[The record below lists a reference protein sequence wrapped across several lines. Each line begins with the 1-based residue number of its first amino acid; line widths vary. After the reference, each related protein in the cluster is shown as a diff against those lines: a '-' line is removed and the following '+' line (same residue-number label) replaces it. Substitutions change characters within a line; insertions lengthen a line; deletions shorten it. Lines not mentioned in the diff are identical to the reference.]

1 MRHGSVFRQARRGHG
16 YIMVISRSPYR
27 ISFFGGGTDYP
38 AWFRENGGAVLGTA
52 IDKYCFITCR
62 YLPPFFEHRLR
73 LVYSKIEDC
82 QCAADIQH
90 PVVRTVLE
98 MLRVERGLEI
108 HHDGDLPARSGMGSS
123 SAFTVGFLHAVY
135 GLLGR
140 LTSQNQLATDAI
152 HVEQDLIGETV
163 GSQDQIFAAYGGFN
177 RIEFKRDNS
186 FRVEPVPL
194 SRKRFEELND
204 SLMLFY
210 TGLRR
215 TASEVAA
222 SYVVDIGARTRQLTR
237 MRQMVDEGLQ
247 ILADG
252 GSLDRFGDLLD
263 EAWQLKRSLSGAV
276 SNSQV
281 DEIYAEARR
290 TGARGGKLLG
300 AGGGGFLLF
309 YVPPGGR
316 QQVKERLRNLLWV
329 PFRFDTSG
337 SQIIFFS
344 PGQDYAELDQARS
357 AQAEPA
363 FREVFPTGG
372 ASGKQT

>member
-1 MRHGSVFRQARRGHG
+1 
-16 YIMVISRSPYR
+16 MVISRTPYR

-38 AWFRENGGAVLGTA
+38 AWCRENGGAVLGTA

-82 QCAADIQH
+82 QRASEIQH

-98 MLRVERGLEI
+98 MLGVERGLEI

-123 SAFTVGFLHAVY
+123 SAFTVGFLQAMY

-140 LTSQNQLATDAI
+140 LTSQRQIAAEAI

-163 GSQDQIFAAYGGFN
+163 GAQDQIFASFGGFN

-186 FRVEPVPL
+186 FRVEPLTLPK
-194 SRKRFEELND
+194 SRFEELNG
-204 SLMLFY
+204 SLMLFF

-222 SYVVDIGARTRQLTR
+222 SYVADIGARTRQLTR
-237 MRQMVDEGLQ
+237 MRQMVDEGME
-247 ILADG
+247 ILAAHD
-252 GSLDRFGDLLD
+252 SLDAFGDLLD
-263 EAWQLKRSLSGAV
+263 EAWRLKRSLSGVV
-276 SNSQV
+276 SNTQV

-290 TGARGGKLLG
+290 AGARGGKLLG
-300 AGGGGFLLF
+300 AGGGGFVLF
-309 YVPPGGR
+309 YVPPACR
-316 QQVKERLRNLLWV
+316 ERVKERLRGLIWV
-329 PFRFDTSG
+329 PFQFDTSG
-337 SQIIFFS
+337 SQIIFYS
-344 PGQDYAELDQARS
+344 PGQDYAELDHARTES
-357 AQAEPA
+357 PRHS
-363 FREVFPTGG
+363 FRETFAAADSGPTVP
-372 ASGKQT
+372 SGQPPSTRPGKNTPA

>member
-1 MRHGSVFRQARRGHG
+1 
-16 YIMVISRSPYR
+16 
-27 ISFFGGGTDYP
+27 
-38 AWFRENGGAVLGTA
+38 
-52 IDKYCFITCR
+52 
-62 YLPPFFEHRLR
+62 
-73 LVYSKIEDC
+73 
-82 QCAADIQH
+82 
-90 PVVRTVLE
+90 
-98 MLRVERGLEI
+98 
-108 HHDGDLPARSGMGSS
+108 
-123 SAFTVGFLHAVY
+123 
-135 GLLGR
+135 
-140 LTSQNQLATDAI
+140 
-152 HVEQDLIGETV
+152 
-163 GSQDQIFAAYGGFN
+163 
-177 RIEFKRDNS
+177 
-186 FRVEPVPL
+186 
-194 SRKRFEELND
+194 
-204 SLMLFY
+204 MLFY

-290 TGARGGKLLG
+290 AGARGGKLLG

-309 YVPPGGR
+309 YVPPGCQ

-357 AQAEPA
+357 AQAGPA
-363 FREVFPTGG
+363 FREVFPPEG

>member
-1 MRHGSVFRQARRGHG
+1 
-16 YIMVISRSPYR
+16 MVISRSPYR

-38 AWFRENGGAVLGTA
+38 AWYRENGGAVLGTA

-82 QCAADIQH
+82 QRAADIQH

-123 SAFTVGFLHAVY
+123 SAFTVGLLHAMY

-140 LTSQNQLATDAI
+140 LTSQNQLAADAI

-163 GSQDQIFAAYGGFN
+163 GSQDQVFAAHGGFN
-177 RIEFKRDNS
+177 LIEFKRDGS
-186 FRVEPVPL
+186 FHVEPLTLPRGRL
-194 SRKRFEELND
+194 DELNG

-222 SYVVDIGARTRQLTR
+222 SYVADIGARTRQLTR
-237 MRQMVDEGLQ
+237 MRQMVDEGLR
-247 ILADG
+247 ILSDG

-263 EAWQLKRSLSGAV
+263 EAWRLKRSLSGAV

-281 DEIYAEARR
+281 DEIYAKAKRG
-290 TGARGGKLLG
+290 GARGGKLLG
-300 AGGGGFLLF
+300 AGGGGFVLF
-309 YVPPGGR
+309 YVPPACQ
-316 QQVKERLRNLLWV
+316 QQVRERLRDLLWV
-329 PFRFDTSG
+329 PFEFDTNG
-337 SQIIFFS
+337 SELIFYS
-344 PGQDYAELDQARS
+344 AEQDYAELDQAR
-357 AQAEPA
+357 ANNPA
-363 FREVFPTGG
+363 PASREAFPV
-372 ASGKQT
+372 SGPGTPRKQTKA

>member
-1 MRHGSVFRQARRGHG
+1 
-16 YIMVISRSPYR
+16 MVISHTPYR

-38 AWFRENGGAVLGTA
+38 AWYREHGGAVLATA

-82 QCAADIQH
+82 HSVADIQH
-90 PVVRTVLE
+90 PVVRTVLGL
-98 MLRVERGLEI
+98 LRFERGLEI

-123 SAFTVGFLHAVY
+123 SAFTVGFLHAMY
-135 GLLGR
+135 ALLGR
-140 LTSQNQLATDAI
+140 MISQSQLAADAI

-163 GSQDQIFAAYGGFN
+163 GAQDQVLASFGGFN
-177 RIEFKRDNS
+177 LIEFKRDGS
-186 FRVEPVPL
+186 FRVEPVTLPRERL
-194 SRKRFEELND
+194 EELND

-222 SYVVDIGARTRQLTR
+222 TYVTDIAARAKQLTR
-237 MRQMVDEGLQ
+237 LRQMVDEGLK
-247 ILADG
+247 ILSGRD
-252 GSLDRFGDLLD
+252 SLDGFGELLD
-263 EAWQLKRSLSGAV
+263 EGWRLKRSLSGAV

-290 TGARGGKLLG
+290 GGARGGKLLG
-300 AGGGGFLLF
+300 AGGGGFVLF
-309 YVPPGGR
+309 YVPPGCR
-316 QQVKERLRNLLWV
+316 QQVKERLRSLLWV

-337 SQIIFFS
+337 SQIIFYS
-344 PGQDYAELDQARS
+344 PEQDYAELDRARS
-357 AQAEPA
+357 QGSIPS
-363 FREVFPTGG
+363 FRESPQ
-372 ASGKQT
+372 APSL